1 VGHDFVARGALARA
15 LEAQIASRVAA
26 LVNLQPETTYS
37 FYRDVDLLS
46 SQESEEI
53 VSDPLNVILATVR
66 AWHDRA
72 RIRAT
77 LARIAKHPLV
87 FHAQAAPANL
97 ELTAA
102 ERKVIDYVREEKPA
116 TSVLFQRRLVD
127 EEAASS
133 LLYALAVTRQ
143 FAFKGQKG
151 APMGR
156 TPAIPISIAP
166 PAPPESSPAN
176 PPPSSHAAPIDDD
189 DFADDPGRESALP
202 PEPPSISTEATS
214 QAARRT
220 WQPPATV
227 SERPAPFARSPSE
240 VTNAERALE
249 AMTSFRLAESALQR
263 NDLVQAERLAARAV
277 TGDPEQIDYVSLH
290 VWIHATLAGDDDA
303 AIEAIQTL
311 TRLLAQEADN
321 ERALLHRGRLLKRVG
336 RLREALR
343 DLERVAALNPRNK
356 EAAGEI
362 RALKQRAA
370 K

>member
-1 VGHDFVARGALARA
+1 
-15 LEAQIASRVAA
+15 
-26 LVNLQPETTYS
+26 
-37 FYRDVDLLS
+37 
-46 SQESEEI
+46 
-53 VSDPLNVILATVR
+53 
-66 AWHDRA
+66 
-72 RIRAT
+72 
-77 LARIAKHPLV
+77 
-87 FHAQAAPANL
+87 
-97 ELTAA
+97 
-102 ERKVIDYVREEKPA
+102 
-116 TSVLFQRRLVD
+116 
-127 EEAASS
+127 
-133 LLYALAVTRQ
+133 
-143 FAFKGQKG
+143 
-151 APMGR
+151 
-156 TPAIPISIAP
+156 
-166 PAPPESSPAN
+166 
-176 PPPSSHAAPIDDD
+176 
-189 DFADDPGRESALP
+189 
-202 PEPPSISTEATS
+202 
-214 QAARRT
+214 
-220 WQPPATV
+220 V

-290 VWIHATLAGDDDA
+290 VWIHATLAGDDDS